1 MNFMTLFKC
10 RNDESCIKKD
20 GRLPIS
26 TQSKEDPKKI
36 RAALMFTARFKDKVS
51 PDEKKTL
58 CSLAKKHGVKN
69 KIC

>member
-1 MNFMTLFKC
+1 MVLYKC
-10 RNDESCIKKD
+10 RGDELCVKKD
-20 GRLPIS
+20 NRLPVT

-51 PDEKKTL
+51 ADEKKTL
-58 CSLAKKHGVKN
+58 CSLAKKHNVKS

>member
-1 MNFMTLFKC
+1 MVLHKC
-10 RNDESCIKKD
+10 RGDEFCLLKD
-20 GRLPIS
+20 SRLPLTS
-26 TQSKEDPKKI
+26 QGKEDPKKI

-51 PDEKKTL
+51 SDEKKTL